1 MKFNKEYSL
10 GALLILII
18 IMVIK
23 PDLLGLLY
31 NNMLGK
37 LIFVA
42 AIVFLTLK
50 HTAAGLIAVV
60 FVALVASMSGYT
72 SFEGMTEGVET
83 KKDDKKECPD
93 GKCDDDSETPEEPA
107 IVKEGATTKQTVVN
121 KPQDAKIN
129 IADLLKQIKQ

>member
-10 GALLILII
+10 GALLILIV

-37 LIFVA
+37 LIFIA

-50 HTAAGLIAVV
+50 HTVAGLIAVV
-60 FVALVASMSGYT
+60 FVALVASMNGYT
-72 SFEGMTEGVET
+72 SFEGMTPAAET
-83 KKDDKKECPD
+83 DNGEKKKCPD
-93 GKCDDDSETPEEPA
+93 GKCADNVDTP
-107 IVKEGATTKQTVVN
+107 VSDGATPH
-121 KPQDAKIN
+121 KPDDKKEEEKVD
-129 IADLLKQIKQ
+129 IAALLKSIK

>member
-10 GALLILII
+10 GALLILIV

-37 LIFVA
+37 LIFIA

-50 HTAAGLIAVV
+50 HTVAGLIAVV
-60 FVALVASMSGYT
+60 FVALVASMTGYT
-72 SFEGMTEGVET
+72 SFEGMTEGAEPHT
-83 KKDDKKECPD
+83 HENKEKKECPD
-93 GKCDDDSETPEEPA
+93 GKCAEKDTSTVSEGVKSQHSDGDKKKEEDK
-107 IVKEGATTKQTVVN
+107 V
-121 KPQDAKIN
+121 D
-129 IADLLKQIKQ
+129 IASLLKSIK

>member
-50 HTAAGLIAVV
+50 HTVAGLIAVV
-60 FVALVASMSGYT
+60 FVALVASMNGYT
-72 SFEGMTEGVET
+72 SFEGMTEGADT
-83 KKDDKKECPD
+83 KKECPD
-93 GKCDDDSETPEEPA
+93 GKCSDSPENKDKEDTA
-107 IVKEGATTKQTVVN
+107 TTSVKEDATE
-121 KPQDAKIN
+121 KIN
-129 IADLLKQIKQ
+129 VADLLKQIKQ